1 MTKTKRIRSFYGHKT
16 FLMTVLCLF
25 GLCLLSQPASAQR
38 RGKGKAQEQ
47 RVYLD
52 HADELYYDEF
62 ARPGVQIAK
71 GRVQFHHNG
80 ARLFCDSA
88 YFQQESNTFDAFGH
102 VRLLQGDTLS
112 LTSNYAY
119 YDGNEEMVRARRN
132 VVLRHRKSVLYTDS
146 LDYDRAYNFGY
157 FFEGGKI
164 VDGNNNIVSD
174 WGEYNTETREAIF
187 YYNVVLKSPKY
198 TINTDTLH
206 YDTRKSMAHVMGPST
221 ILSDGNTIHT
231 SQGFY
236 DTKQDRTELFG
247 RSTIENKQ
255 KSITADTLYNNS
267 KTGVSE
273 GFGNMIYID
282 KENKNELHAGY
293 GYYNEKDGTGVA
305 ARRPVAIDYS
315 QGDTLWVHADS
326 IRMKTFHIDTD
337 SAYREVYGYYKVRA
351 YRKDVQGVCDSLV
364 INSKDSCMTMYR
376 DPIAWYGER
385 QLLGEVIKVYSQD
398 STIRFAHVIGQASS
412 IEKMEDNEHYNQVAS
427 KDMKAY
433 FTDGKIR
440 MSEAIGNVQ
449 TVYYPIDE
457 KDSSIVVL
465 NYLEG
470 DTMRM
475 FFDETRRLQRIWVSK
490 PKATAYPL
498 TQAPPEKHWLP
509 NFTWFDYI
517 RPLDKDDIFIWRGK
531 EKGTEIKAQKRRVAP
546 LQQIGVSAG
555 KVDAP
560 QTEGGGTP

>member
-1 MTKTKRIRSFYGHKT
+1 MIKKAITHTFSGHKT
-16 FLMTVLCLF
+16 FLMIVLCLF

-38 RGKGKAQEQ
+38 SGKGKTQAQ

-62 ARPGVQIAK
+62 TRPGVQIAK

-112 LTSNYAY
+112 LTSHYAY
-119 YDGNEEMVRARRN
+119 YDGNDEIVRARRN

-164 VDGNNNIVSD
+164 VDGKNNIVSD

-187 YYNVVLKSPKY
+187 YYNVMLKSPKY

-206 YDTRKSMAHVMGPST
+206 YDTRKSLAHVMGPS
-221 ILSDGNTIHT
+221 IINSDGNTIHT

-236 DTKQDRTELFG
+236 DTKKDRTELFG
-247 RSTIENKQ
+247 RSTIENKE
-255 KSITADTLYNNS
+255 KSITADTLFNDS

-273 GFGNMIYID
+273 GFGNVIYID

-326 IRMKTFHIDTD
+326 IRMKTFHINTD
-337 SAYREVYGYYKVRA
+337 SAYREVYGYHRVRA
-351 YRKDVQGVCDSLV
+351 YRQDVQGVCDSLV

-412 IEKMEDNEHYNQVAS
+412 IEKMEDNEHFNQIAS
-427 KDMKAY
+427 RDMKAY
-433 FTDGKIR
+433 FTDGKIS

-449 TVYYPIDE
+449 TIYYPIDE

-475 FFDETRRLQRIWVSK
+475 FFDGARRLQKIWVSK

-498 TQAPPEKHWLP
+498 TQVPADKYRLP
-509 NFTWFDYI
+509 NFAWFDYI
-517 RPLDKDDIFIWRGK
+517 RPLDKDDIFVWRGK
-531 EKGTEIKAQKRRVAP
+531 EKGTEMKAQKRREPPVQRIGTALKISKSDGEKGGSP
-546 LQQIGVSAG
+546 L
-555 KVDAP
+555 
-560 QTEGGGTP
+560 